1 VVSLC
6 LLGNP
11 RVEGPSG
18 PVTGHATQRRPMA
31 LLALLATAGRAGW
44 SRDKLVALLWPE
56 SPPGS
61 ARHSLADTVYRLRK
75 ALGEGSI
82 LGEGETLRL
91 NPEVIHTDVHA
102 FEASL
107 VEGRQE
113 DAASLYGGAFLDGF
127 HLAESHEFEDWRE
140 GEARRLR
147 GRFESALEEMAHRA
161 EATGDWQRAG
171 AHWARLAGDDPFNT
185 RFVLGWMRA
194 LAGSGDTGNA
204 IRLGEE
210 HIRRLRSELQ
220 AEPTSQLLALLEG
233 LRTGA
238 LAPPSPTPPPEPTGC
253 PQDLPFRGEAPEPG
267 PRAGPAFVGRERE
280 LARLGTFLD
289 RALAGEG
296 CVAFVTGDAGTG
308 KTALAVEFCRR
319 SLSAHPELVV
329 ARGNGNAHTGPG
341 DPYLPFREILA
352 LLTGDVEAR
361 YVAGSLPRDPA
372 LRLWNLIPV
381 SVGALLDV
389 GPDLVDTFLH
399 RARVYARVSAFA
411 QRHAGPG
418 GAWASLPRDPPAQG
432 HPPQQPAL
440 FLQFVRT
447 LQAVAR
453 ARPLLLVLDDLQWAD
468 AGSLDLLFQL
478 GRALEG
484 SRILVLGFYRPL
496 EVALGREGRRH
507 TLESVVNE
515 MRRTFGDVEVALG
528 EGGDRALL
536 DALVDAEP
544 NELGEAFRTTLFRQT
559 GGNALFTVELL
570 GAMREKGA
578 LARDAAGRW
587 REGPSLRWDILPARV
602 EAVIAERLA
611 RLPRPLQRALA
622 VASVDGELFCLEAVA
637 AALGVGAD
645 ELLATMTEEAEKVHR
660 LVRVLGIRRLDH
672 GRQTTYRFNHIL
684 FQRFLYGR
692 LGQVER
698 AEAHQ
703 RLGEAWEALGS
714 QERDDISLQLA
725 RHFREAGAFSK
736 AVDYL
741 RQAGEGAKR
750 TGAYKECT
758 GAWREALRLLESLP
772 GSRSRDRM
780 EMDLLLDLCHEWW
793 GEFLEPEEMERYLA
807 RAHAL
812 ATRLEDRAHL
822 FSALLAAFVRS
833 HFLGEQD
840 RCRTYLDQAEPWV
853 AGSVN
858 AEEAFL
864 FRHYRALNSLN
875 RARFAEALQ
884 NSVHAESLYEPEML
898 RSSSWCGHPGW
909 LPVLHALRGIIYCCL
924 GYAERA
930 YASLEKARVLACAED
945 AITWLHIHYYEAI
958 VDWFS
963 GNGPGAE
970 VGAEATRALAAEVGA
985 SAWEAFAA
993 VIRGWALAERGSVDD
1008 GVRAIRTAL
1017 GQLDRQ
1023 GWMVWRPYVEATLAD
1038 ALRRVGQAE
1047 EGLEMLDR
1055 GLATIERTGER
1066 IHEPEVNRIR
1076 GEVLLAPP
1084 VPDEEGAE
1092 GAFRRARDVARAQE
1106 ARLFELRATV
1116 SIARLLHAQGRS
1128 AEALLLLRETYD
1140 WFTEGFDTRDLRE
1153 AADLLEVLEA
1163 GS

>member
-1 VVSLC
+1 MVSLC

-11 RVEGPSG
+11 RVEGPAVPG
-18 PVTGHATQRRPMA
+18 QGRAIQRRHMA
-31 LLALLATAGRAGW
+31 LLALLARAGRTGQ
-44 SRDKLVALLWPE
+44 SRDKLLALLWPE
-56 SPPGS
+56 SPAGA
-61 ARHSLADTVYRLRK
+61 ARHSLADALYRLRR
-75 ALGEGSI
+75 I
-82 LGEGETLRL
+82 LGEDGIVAEGETIRL
-91 NPEVIHTDVHA
+91 NPDVILCDVQT

-107 VEGRQE
+107 EEGRLE
-113 DAASLYGGAFLDGF
+113 EAVALYGGPFMDGF
-127 HLAESHEFEDWRE
+127 HLRDSHEFDEWRDRE
-140 GEARRLR
+140 VRRL
-147 GRFESALEEMAHRA
+147 GGLHEGALEELAKGA
-161 EATGDWQRAG
+161 EARDEWGRAVG
-171 AHWARLAGDDPFNT
+171 YWARLSGQDPFNT

-194 LAGSGDTGNA
+194 LAGGGDTGNA
-204 IRLGEE
+204 IHLGEE
-210 HIRRLRSELQ
+210 HIRLLRSELQ
-220 AEPTSQLLALLEG
+220 AEPPFHLLALLDG
-233 LRTGA
+233 LRSGA
-238 LAPPSPTPPPEPTGC
+238 PSPPSPTPPPEPMGC

-267 PRAGPAFVGRERE
+267 PRPGPACVGRERE

-411 QRHAGPG
+411 QRHAGPP
-418 GAWASLPRDPPAQG
+418 GAWASLPRDPPAHGQ
-432 HPPQQPAL
+432 PPQQPAL

-468 AGSLDLLFQL
+468 VGSLDLLFQL

-484 SRILVLGFYRPL
+484 SRILVLGFYRPS

-536 DALVDAEP
+536 DALVDADP
-544 NELGEAFRTTLFRQT
+544 NDLGEAFRATLFRQT

-570 GAMREKGA
+570 GAMREEGA
-578 LARDAAGRW
+578 LVRDAAGRW
-587 REGPSLRWDILPARV
+587 REAPSLRWDILPARV

-637 AALGVGAD
+637 AALGVRAD

-660 LVRVLGIRRLDH
+660 LVRVQGIRRLDH

-684 FQRFLYGR
+684 FQRFLFGR
-692 LGQVER
+692 LGEVER

-703 RLGEAWEALGS
+703 RLGEALEALS
-714 QERDDISLQLA
+714 CQERDDPSLQLA
-725 RHFREAGAFSK
+725 RHFREAGDFSK

-750 TGAYKECT
+750 TGAYRECT
-758 GAWREALRLLESLP
+758 GAWKEALRLLESLP
-772 GSRSRDRM
+772 ASPSRDRM
-780 EMDLLLDLCHEWW
+780 EMDLLLGLCTEWW
-793 GEFLEPEEMERYLA
+793 GDFLEPEEMERYLA

-812 ATRLEDRAHL
+812 ATRLEDRSHL

-853 AGSVN
+853 ADSFN

-864 FRHYRALNSLN
+864 LHHFRALNSLN

-884 NSVHAESLYEPEML
+884 ESVNAESRYDPGMF
-898 RSSSWCGHPGW
+898 RSPSWRGHPGW
-909 LPVLHALRGIIYCCL
+909 LPVVHALRGIIYCCL

-930 YASLEKARVLACAED
+930 SSSLEKATVLACAED
-945 AITWLHIHYYEAI
+945 PITRLHVHDYEAI
-958 VDWFS
+958 VGWFS
-963 GNGPGAE
+963 GDAPGAE
-970 VGAEATRALAAEVGA
+970 VSAEVTRALAAEMGA

-993 VIRGWALAERGSVDD
+993 VIRGWALAQSGSVDD
-1008 GVRAIRTAL
+1008 GVLAIRTAL

-1023 GWMVWRPYVEATLAD
+1023 GWTVWRPYVEATFAD
-1038 ALRRVGQAE
+1038 ALRRTGQAE

-1076 GEVLLAPP
+1076 GEVLLALP
-1084 VPDEEGAE
+1084 VPDKEGAE

-1140 WFTEGFDTRDLRE
+1140 WFTEGFDTPDLQQ
-1153 AADLLEVLEA
+1153 AAGLLEVLEA